1 MYAAVAM
8 STAIL
13 EQWYTA
19 YDARDLDALC
29 GLAHPDVEIMPVSPA
44 LTKLSG
50 TTFRGHAGLRTV
62 TNWFYENYPRLQL
75 ESTSAR
81 VVSGGILAAATW
93 VVDDRPPQPVR
104 SVNHTLYMLAGERVR
119 RASCFATER
128 QALAAGVGAARRGAV
143 LTRREREVLQLLA
156 RGLNAPQIAAELFVT
171 PATVRT
177 HVQNAMTRLGAS
189 TRIHAVS
196 IALERKEIEP

>member
-1 MYAAVAM
+1 M

-13 EQWYTA
+13 EQWYAA
-19 YDARDLDALC
+19 YDARDVDALC
-29 GLAHPDVEIMPVSPA
+29 GLAHPDVEIVPVSPA

-62 TNWFYENYPRLQL
+62 TNWLYENYPRLRL

-81 VVSGGILAAATW
+81 VVSGGILAAAMW
-93 VVDDRPPQPVR
+93 VVDDRFPQPIR
-104 SVNHTLYMLAGERVR
+104 SVNHTLYVLAGERVR
-119 RASCFATER
+119 RARCFATER
-128 QALAAGVGAARRGAV
+128 EAVAAGYGTATRGAV

-156 RGLNAPQIAAELFVT
+156 RGLNAPQIAAELFVS

-177 HVQNAMTRLGAS
+177 HVQNAMTRLGAN

-196 IALERKEIEP
+196 IALEHGEIEP